1 MQRNQSYPYGASKS
15 LLIKE
20 KLVMYNMQKVIQNS
34 IKKYLIH
41 GARSNKKITM
51 LHDFIGKSITDK
63 LPENYNYFS
72 LHRSEISVPGKF
84 YNKKVDVCIKNEDD
98 ITGTVSVKF
107 VMSNFCQNSNNYF
120 ENLIGEMYNLKE
132 TGPRLYVMVL
142 FEDIP
147 YYDKSGD
154 VIRYERFK
162 DMARYDSLTGDGIIS
177 DYIIIKVSNGKTL
190 TSPVKREGVN
200 LDCSRFEIISEYPQ
214 SYEKCIEQ
222 FSLKLKNKTVI

>member
-1 MQRNQSYPYGASKS
+1 MQRNQSGPDGASKS

-34 IKKYLIH
+34 IKKYLIY

-51 LHDFIGKSITDK
+51 LHDFIGKSVIDK

-72 LHRSEISVPGKF
+72 LPHGEISVPGKF
-84 YNKKVDVCIKNEDD
+84 YNKKVDVCIKNESN
-98 ITGTVSVKF
+98 IVGTISVKF

-132 TGPRLYVMVL
+132 TGPRLYVMII
-142 FEDIP
+142 FEEIP

-154 VIRYERFK
+154 VVRYEKFK
-162 DMARYDSLTGDGIIS
+162 DAARYDSLAGDGIVS
-177 DYIIIKVSNGKTL
+177 DYIIIKVSNGKSL
-190 TSPVKREGVN
+190 SSPVKKGGVD
-200 LDCSRFEIISEYPQ
+200 LDCSRFKILSEYPQ

-222 FSLKLKNKTVI
+222 FSLKLKNKTVV